1 MKFCLGTVQF
11 GQPYG
16 LNREYYKNINLKFKK
31 ILEWNRKAKFFN
43 FLDTAHNYGKA
54 EKIIGNNLNKFDN
67 IKIISKISCNKN
79 NYNFNDLY
87 SNFSQT
93 LERLKMDNL
102 YGILVHDKSM
112 FKKNRIDSTLEFL
125 NYVKKKKFAKKI
137 GLSVYDKS
145 ELEKN
150 SKFFDFDLIQ
160 LPVNIFNQT
169 FIKYNYLQNI
179 SKKYE
184 IFVRSIFLQGLL
196 LEDQNKIKKYFKKHK
211 IFLNQYYNFLNKNKI
226 TPLEACLGLFYSL
239 DLNINIVF
247 GANDLRNIIQMK
259 NVIKN
264 IDMHKIKK
272 LKYKVLSC
280 RDNDLI
286 NPSYWK
292 I

>member
-16 LNREYYKNINLKFKK
+16 LNREYYKNINSKFKK

-145 ELEKN
+145 ELEEN
-150 SKFFDFDLIQ
+150 SKYFDFDLIQ

-196 LEDQNKIKKYFKKHK
+196 LEDQNKINKYFNKHK
-211 IFLNQYYNFLNKNKI
+211 FFLNQYYNFLNKNKI

-247 GANDLRNIIQMK
+247 GANDLRNIIQIK
-259 NVIKN
+259 NAIKN
-264 IDMHKIKK
+264 IDTYKIKK

-292 I
+292 M